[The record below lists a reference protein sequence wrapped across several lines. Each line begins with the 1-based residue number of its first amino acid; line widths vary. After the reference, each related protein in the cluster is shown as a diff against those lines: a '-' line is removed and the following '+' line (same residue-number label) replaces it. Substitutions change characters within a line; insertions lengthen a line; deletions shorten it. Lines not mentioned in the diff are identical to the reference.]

1 MSASD
6 TPEWARRLAQ
16 RERDQEASLRA
27 NSSAAAEA
35 DEVENAAGVLPWGG
49 LRAALPPA
57 VPSLTALALSTL
69 AAHPELITDLSL
81 TGRLDFRLACVF
93 REAGHESLREA
104 IEALDLVSAIPT
116 HNTITRFK
124 TL

>member
-1 MSASD
+1 MSASR

-81 TGRLDFRLACVF
+81 TGPPHHPPVVF
-93 REAGHESLREA
+93 RPAMRAPPRLPA
-104 IEALDLVSAIPT
+104 W
-116 HNTITRFK
+116 
-124 TL
+124 